1 MEKDSSAELALPS
14 GATPAPTVGK
24 AGTKPVM
31 DIKAW
36 SAFVDNFN
44 KVQYLLDNN
53 RLLLHEINLNQ
64 ESKIPESL
72 TRNIQLTR
80 LLNDNISKVV
90 ELYSKIS
97 DTCET
102 FGIQLNMWWTRSDQF
117 LDKQHLKLGAVVVW
131 FNKW

>member
-1 MEKDSSAELALPS
+1 MEADSLAPPALAQPS
-14 GATPAPTVGK
+14 GPRAPTPAATVGK
-24 AGTKPVM
+24 AGSKPTM
-31 DIKAW
+31 DSKTW
-36 SAFVDNFN
+36 SAFVENFN
-44 KVQYLLDNN
+44 KVQYFLDNN

-90 ELYSKIS
+90 DLYANIS

-102 FGIQLNMWWTRSDQF
+102 FGIQMSM
-117 LDKQHLKLGAVVVW
+117 
-131 FNKW
+131 

>member
-1 MEKDSSAELALPS
+1 MEADSSPALALPPPS
-14 GATPAPTVGK
+14 APPAPASAPTAGK
-24 AGTKPVM
+24 VGTKPVM
-31 DIKAW
+31 DSKTW
-36 SAFVDNFN
+36 SVFVDNFN

-102 FGIQLNMWWTRSDQF
+102 FGIQM
-117 LDKQHLKLGAVVVW
+117 
-131 FNKW
+131 